1 MEMGMK
7 KKEINYQLLIRRI
20 CLIVLDI
27 ICIIAASILA
37 LLTRFEFDF
46 SQIPKEFLKVIYKY
60 GPFTIVITL
69 IIFSLFRI
77 YSSLWE
83 YAGIE
88 EVFSLIAACLAA
100 AVAKIVIILFTWSV
114 MPRSWY
120 VLDTIYLMILIGATR
135 VSYRLI
141 RLRRQ
146 NRTFPWSKRKKVM
159 IIGGG
164 EAGRS
169 LITEIQNS
177 KYLDQKVV
185 CIIDDDPY
193 KIGRYIKG
201 VKVVG
206 NRNSIKK
213 SVKKYNVQQIILTI
227 PSANAAKIRPIV
239 EICQDTNCELMILPG
254 VYQLVNGEVKA
265 SKLRPVNIDDLLGRD
280 EVHVNLNE
288 VMDYVSGRVIMVTG
302 GGGSIGSELCRQI
315 AKHSPKQLIIFDIY
329 ENNAYDIQQDIF
341 DKIVD
346 ADWLEINKYSNGDV
360 LNRFNGDIGTVS
372 SNAISW
378 LPTIVI
384 AIYNFIATFLVIL
397 HYNAVMAILALASAP
412 FMLLMSRFMI
422 KKQREYSQKTRE
434 MSSKLMTFEVE
445 AFYNFDTIKSFG
457 IAPHYSRL
465 MRWWQGKFKDVSLE
479 YNMFSI
485 KTNILLSV
493 MGTGVEFIAFGYC
506 LFLLWTH
513 TITYGTMTLFLQQR
527 SNLSGAFN
535 NVVSIIP
542 SFLNSSVSAHRIR
555 ELVELPK
562 EVHISESE
570 ELDPFAEDGFEVL
583 MKDVNFAYVEGT
595 RVITDSYFKA
605 CPGEIVALVGPSGEG
620 KTTMIR
626 LILGLIRPQEGE
638 AVIVASN
645 GREIVLNAETRHFFA
660 YVPQGN
666 TILSGTIA
674 ENMRMVKE
682 DATDEEII
690 EALKIAC
697 AWEFVEKLP
706 DTINSALGERGRGLS
721 EGQAQ
726 RISIARAVLRNAP
739 ILLLDEATSALDVT
753 TERKVLRNIIE
764 QKPNKTCIVTTH
776 RPSVLNM
783 CQRVYRVMETK
794 VTELDEEESSR
805 MAMDF

>member
-1 MEMGMK
+1 MGMK

-239 EICQDTNCELMILPG
+239 EICQDTNCEFMILPG

-329 ENNAYDIQQDIF
+329 ENNAYDIQQELLREQPKLDLVVLIGSVRDENRINSIF
-341 DKIVD
+341 EQYRPEIIYHAAAHKHVPLMEGSPNEAIKNNVLGTYNMVRMADKWNAKRFVQISTDKAVNPTNIMG
-346 ADWLEINKYSNGDV
+346 ACGDEKV
-360 LNRFNGDIGTVS
+360 AR
-372 SNAISW
+372 
-378 LPTIVI
+378 
-384 AIYNFIATFLVIL
+384 IATFADCFDMDVDIS
-397 HYNAVMAILALASAP
+397 NVTKRDMGEFAMA
-412 FMLLMSRFMI
+412 LMEYIPCDNWTGFFDAGYAIEFDAAATGAI
-422 KKQREYSQKTRE
+422 KKVQLEIK
-434 MSSKLMTFEVE
+434 
-445 AFYNFDTIKSFG
+445 NDTGVKI
-457 IAPHYSRL
+457 IDEEN
-465 MRWWQGKFKDVSLE
+465 DVSNGGGHFKYRFRDKVRNGEALE
-479 YNMFSI
+479 
-485 KTNILLSV
+485 K
-493 MGTGVEFIAFGYC
+493 
-506 LFLLWTH
+506 
-513 TITYGTMTLFLQQR
+513 
-527 SNLSGAFN
+527 
-535 NVVSIIP
+535 
-542 SFLNSSVSAHRIR
+542 
-555 ELVELPK
+555 
-562 EVHISESE
+562 ISEVCFTVF
-570 ELDPFAEDGFEVL
+570 FAESYIDGEKGRL
-583 MKDVNFAYVEGT
+583 
-595 RVITDSYFKA
+595 S
-605 CPGEIVALVGPSGEG
+605 
-620 KTTMIR
+620 IR
-626 LILGLIRPQEGE
+626 NL
-638 AVIVASN
+638 
-645 GREIVLNAETRHFFA
+645 
-660 YVPQGN
+660 
-666 TILSGTIA
+666 
-674 ENMRMVKE
+674 
-682 DATDEEII
+682 
-690 EALKIAC
+690 
-697 AWEFVEKLP
+697 
-706 DTINSALGERGRGLS
+706 
-721 EGQAQ
+721 
-726 RISIARAVLRNAP
+726 
-739 ILLLDEATSALDVT
+739 
-753 TERKVLRNIIE
+753 
-764 QKPNKTCIVTTH
+764 
-776 RPSVLNM
+776 
-783 CQRVYRVMETK
+783 K
-794 VTELDEEESSR
+794 VTPAYE
-805 MAMDF
+805 